1 MQTLR
6 AQRVLAPLRGSSW
19 PVLVLTERGKVVVKL
34 RGIAQGVL
42 PLVAELV
49 VGALADALGLP
60 TPERCWVELGA
71 DAPSDD
77 PHQELGELLARSQGL
92 NLGLAYLEGFRDVTP
107 ADAARLPRELAAAIV
122 WLDAYAQNPD
132 RTSRNTNLMIK
143 AGKVW
148 LIDHGAA
155 LTFHHD
161 WASVSERSP
170 REPGDFVRDHL
181 LQVSPEELTQA
192 DAVLSAKLDR
202 ELLERTLLQVPD
214 ALLAELGSDEP
225 ARQRAAYVAYL
236 WKRLRAPR
244 PFVAPGKM
252 VPFQLG

>member
-6 AQRVLAPLRGSSW
+6 AQRVLAALRGSSW
-19 PVLVLTERGKVVVKL
+19 PVVALTERGKVVVKL
-34 RGIAQGVL
+34 RGTAQGVL

-49 VGALADALGLP
+49 VGALAEALGLP
-60 TPERCWVELGA
+60 TPERFCVELGG
-71 DAPSDD
+71 DVTSDD
-77 PHQELGELLARSQGL
+77 PHQELGELLARSRGM
-92 NLGLAYLEGFRDVTP
+92 NLGLTYLEGFRDVTT
-107 ADAARLPRELAAAIV
+107 ADAARLPRELASAIV
-122 WLDAYAQNPD
+122 WLDAYVQNPD

-161 WASVSERSP
+161 WAGVSEKSP

-181 LQVSPEELTQA
+181 LQVSPAELAQA
-192 DAVLSAKLDR
+192 DAVLAPKLDR
-202 ELLERTLLQVPD
+202 ALLERALLQVPD
-214 ALLAELGSDEP
+214 ALLATRGGDEP
-225 ARQRAAYVAYL
+225 VRQRAAYVAYL

-244 PFVAPGKM
+244 PFVAPGER